1 MRSLRILVVL
11 GIGALACT
19 RASFHDEE
27 TGDGGHGGG
36 VAGIGGTS
44 GTGGAGQGGTGMGG
58 SVVGGNGGTGDTGGS
73 AGTGT
78 GGSAGTGTGGSA
90 GTGGRGGTAGT
101 GTGGTTG
108 TAGRGGTGGTAG
120 AGGTGGTGT
129 AGSAGTGGRGG
140 TGGGVAGTG
149 GATAGTAGGGRG
161 GTGTGGTGGPV
172 GVMPSAAGQIV
183 ITELMNNSATVADD
197 YGEWFEIY
205 NPSTTVTYELM
216 GCQVLDSSLTGPAIS
231 TSLVVPPMTFKTL
244 AVSATP
250 GGPGGTAFTPDYV
263 YTVAVKFDNDA
274 GERAAIACNGT
285 LIDDFVYPG
294 AVAGTGGRAFSLD
307 PRHYNANDNDVSMT
321 YWCLARNTMAGDA
334 YEPTGPNFGTPGQP
348 NPQCPGV
355 TQ

>member
-27 TGDGGHGGG
+27 IGEGGRGGG

-44 GTGGAGQGGTGMGG
+44 GTGGAGQGGGGTGMGG
-58 SVVGGNGGTGDTGGS
+58 SVAGGTGGTGGS

-78 GGSAGTGTGGSA
+78 GGIAGTGTGGSA
-90 GTGGRGGTAGT
+90 GTGGRGGTGGT

-108 TAGRGGTGGTAG
+108 TAGRGGTGGVA
-120 AGGTGGTGT
+120 GTGGTG
-129 AGSAGTGGRGG
+129 GSAGTGGRGG
-140 TGGGVAGTG
+140 TGGVAGTG

-183 ITELMNNSATVADD
+183 ITELMNNSATIADD
-197 YGEWFEIY
+197 YGEWFEVY
-205 NPSTTVTYELM
+205 NPSTTVTYDLM
-216 GCQVLDSSLTGPAIS
+216 GCQVLDSSLTGPAIA
-231 TSLVVPPMTFKTL
+231 TSLVLPPMTFKTL

-334 YEPTGPNFGTPGQP
+334 YEPMGPNFGTPGQP

-355 TQ
+355 AQ